1 MRADVIFHLHE
12 QHPSPRENGP
22 AGTAGL
28 NRVSFPRI
36 FRPNF
41 AALALASLTLVLGG
55 CALPPSLHYEG
66 DRVVF
71 NASQQK
77 KIERITAK
85 LVALGPKWTDATAL
99 LEILAF
105 FGIAQVLQSNSYS
118 AFIALGKQHVF
129 ARITAFRVVVL
140 LACLLFFTPL
150 YGTLGAA
157 WTYLIAALAAMPLNF
172 FFITRF
178 LGLRATDVLAGLW
191 RPLLSAGVMYGI
203 GRQWGPTLPA
213 TAVSS
218 ADALIPFIACVALG
232 AVTYVAADLLLWFIC
247 RRPAGA
253 ETWLLHEVR
262 SRIQAARTRFATP
275 RSG

>member
-85 LVALGPKWTDATAL
+85 LVALGPKTDPVEARLIAETAVRTGAELAKKYGVTMIPEFHNMLINAGMKDRGLCWQWTWDMA
-99 LEILAF
+99 
-105 FGIAQVLQSNSYS
+105 
-118 AFIALGKQHVF
+118 
-129 ARITAFRVVVL
+129 
-140 LACLLFFTPL
+140 
-150 YGTLGAA
+150 
-157 WTYLIAALAAMPLNF
+157 AALAPLKPRSF
-172 FFITRF
+172 EYHWCVSDW
-178 LGLRATDVLAGLW
+178 GLRYEHNTVVVTALEQPYYDGVTLDPWIDSGRITCEKVAGDKLFKW
-191 RPLLSAGVMYGI
+191 EQRVP
-203 GRQWGPTLPA
+203 
-213 TAVSS
+213 
-218 ADALIPFIACVALG
+218 
-232 AVTYVAADLLLWFIC
+232 
-247 RRPAGA
+247 PAGSA
-253 ETWLLHEVR
+253 
-262 SRIQAARTRFATP
+262 FANN
-275 RSG
+275 